1 MRAHVRWLRRERRR
15 EDVVVI
21 GLGACGRGRVRWLT
35 REGALWPPL
44 PHRRLA
50 ELCAQVAA
58 EESHL
63 GAAPHAS
70 RRVTAAHAA
79 RMARCPAI
87 GIVCLDEDGVAP
99 EAGTV
104 EDEPHRLDPRAARDA
119 VEFVLA
125 LVARIDDEVA
135 RTRKRPGSDPGA
147 PSLMRER
154 VGLGNEA
161 LLDAGDPTPSTE
173 GRPDG

>member
-1 MRAHVRWLRRERRR
+1 VRWLE
-15 EDVVVI
+15 
-21 GLGACGRGRVRWLT
+21 
-35 REGALWPPL
+35 REGPLWPPL
-44 PHRRLA
+44 PHRRLS
-50 ELCAQVAA
+50 ELCAAVAA

-63 GAAPHAS
+63 AAAPHAG
-70 RRVTAAHAA
+70 RLVTAAHAA

-87 GIVCLDEDGVAP
+87 GVVCLDENGVSPA
-99 EAGTV
+99 AGTG
-104 EDEPHRLDPRAARDA
+104 EDVAERLDPRAARDA

-147 PSLMRER
+147 PSYLQER

-161 LLDAGDPTPSTE
+161 LLDAGSPTPSTR
-173 GRPDG
+173 GTPDGGGIGR